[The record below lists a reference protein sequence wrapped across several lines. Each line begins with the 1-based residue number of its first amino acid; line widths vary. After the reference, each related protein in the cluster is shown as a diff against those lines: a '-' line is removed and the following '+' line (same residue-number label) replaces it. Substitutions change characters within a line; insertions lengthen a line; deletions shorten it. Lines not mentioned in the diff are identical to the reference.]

1 MNNKRNG
8 SILKVRFFTFLLPT
22 VMSIM
27 AMSLNEFVD
36 SLIVSNLIN
45 SDAMSLIT
53 MASPLVT
60 AYGVVYTLLGIG
72 GSALYA
78 VYSGRHDIK
87 RADSVFSVTFIT
99 ASLISHDRFDVQSAR
114 ILS

>member
-53 MASPLVT
+53 MASPLP
-60 AYGVVYTLLGIG
+60 L
-72 GSALYA
+72 
-78 VYSGRHDIK
+78 
-87 RADSVFSVTFIT
+87 T
-99 ASLISHDRFDVQSAR
+99 ASYTRCWASADPHCMRSVRAVMTSRRLIPYSR
-114 ILS
+114 